1 MYDRDDRELL
11 ARLQHSD
18 ERAFAALLDLHD
30 AALRRAA
37 RAYVSTQASADEV
50 VQETWLAV
58 VRGVAAFEGRSSI
71 KTWIFQ
77 ILINRARTR
86 GAREARMVPVAE
98 LPECEGGACPQ
109 HALSCKQ
116 LTQGLAAAI
125 RLLPARQRT
134 VVVLR
139 DVLGCSSVEV
149 CRALGLGET
158 NQRVLLHRARGR
170 LREILAGAAATPAP
184 AGDRLAC

>member
-1 MYDRDDRELL
+1 MYRDDRELL

-18 ERAFAALLDLHD
+18 ARAFAVLLDLHD
-30 AALRRAA
+30 AALRRTA
-37 RAYVSTQASADEV
+37 RAYVTTQASADEV

-86 GAREARMVPVAE
+86 GAREARMVPVPA
-98 LPECEGGACPQ
+98 LPDASGGACPED
-109 HALSCKQ
+109 ALHRKQ
-116 LTQGLAAAI
+116 LTAGLAAA
-125 RLLPARQRT
+125 LNQLPARQRA

-139 DVLGCSSVEV
+139 DVLGCSGPEA
-149 CRALGLGET
+149 RRELGLGET
-158 NQRVLLHRARGR
+158 NQRVLLHRGRAR
-170 LREILAGAAATPAP
+170 LREILARDDAPPAP